1 MRRSASHTAMQR
13 SHSSPCARR
22 STGGGWAPPCWR
34 GPASGRRR
42 RVSCRNDA
50 ERTAGTTLTKA
61 LQYLSSRYTRHT
73 DAFSCNMKRDVC
85 FCFDSS
91 LHIVSIY
98 SAVRAAPS
106 RAGATRA
113 RHTTHTVTDVSHDL
127 RDTLGRNT
135 ELRYFAYSTNTVLHS
150 GSRLASHC
158 IMSLNAPTG
167 TEPSASPNRSLL
179 LPLLVLRL

>member
-1 MRRSASHTAMQR
+1 MRAGLICQ
-13 SHSSPCARR
+13 
-22 STGGGWAPPCWR
+22 
-34 GPASGRRR
+34 GPARASEEGSQTDVVVLHAQTAPLSGVQHVLR
-42 RVSCRNDA
+42 
-50 ERTAGTTLTKA
+50 ERAHGGHDFDKSVTV
-61 LQYLSSRYTRHT
+61 LSSRYTRHT

-106 RAGATRA
+106 RAGATHA
-113 RHTTHTVTDVSHDL
+113 RHTTHTDVSHDL